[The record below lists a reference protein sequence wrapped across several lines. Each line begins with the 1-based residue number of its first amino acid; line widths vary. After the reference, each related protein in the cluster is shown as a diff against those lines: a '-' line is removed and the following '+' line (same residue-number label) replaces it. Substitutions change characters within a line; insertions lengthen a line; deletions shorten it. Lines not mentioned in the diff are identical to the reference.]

1 MYSSQNQS
9 KAWRFFE
16 KQNNGQTVTCKLCG
30 RSIKFHSSTTT
41 MHQHLNSHH
50 EKEVVKMERST
61 TTEEYEYD
69 DENDDSEGVEYFE
82 SREHNDDTFGNDLAQ
97 IMKH

>member
-1 MYSSQNQS
+1 MNSSRNQY
-9 KAWRFFE
+9 KAWRYFK

-50 EKEVVKMERST
+50 EKVFVEMERSIVHKDQ
-61 TTEEYEYD
+61 EPD
-69 DENDDSEGVEYFE
+69 DENDDSEGVEYYD